1 MKKKIKLFIFILFF
15 SLSSIYATY
24 PKVALVLSGG
34 GAKGF
39 AQIGV
44 VDEIMKLGIP
54 IDFICGTSMGGL
66 LGAYYALGY
75 TSQDII
81 QMIRDNSLF
90 AYMLKNKEK
99 TVYPPS
105 LFKDSNGLKISLG
118 INKNGIGDYPGL
130 IKDQGII
137 SFLNKTT
144 IKSPGEISFDELYI
158 PYRAV
163 AINASTGS
171 EKILDHGFISDSMR
185 ATMSLPIVFAPFI
198 LKDGTYC
205 MDGGLVDNLPVQ
217 VAIDWGADII
227 ISVDVSSDDL
237 KTGEDYSSLSGVI
250 LQTINLT
257 TFGNREISQKES
269 DILVKPDVSKY
280 LVLDVGSFEQILEKG
295 YEEFQIHKDEFIKIR
310 DEISKYRDLK
320 IPDKDSIS
328 YYSQLKDPIVTSV
341 KFVDITKNN
350 EEYSFTNI
358 FDKYIGIA
366 LTSDILLELEEDVLS
381 FAQLN
386 NISSVSYNF
395 KPSYIGSSEGVLE
408 LDLRSWEISP
418 SKIDLIGLSQLGFS
432 NNPINLAWFYLS
444 FDVHTQLKKMLA
456 EKMSVDLRLNISEKT
471 EINSKIGYMIKSTN
485 NYDMTLFTQFGTKFG
500 SLSPA
505 NNKYIKYYIPTY
517 SIGFDVGLGFD
528 LRMSNKLSLEFLSNY
543 NLISLYSTTFLSD
556 TLAVSFE
563 NPILNVI
570 NFDMSFSFLDM
581 EDSIFATKGF
591 GANGIGSLKI
601 TDGDLG
607 IFGYFD
613 ATYNFELSSKDTIKT
628 HANFGYSSVN
638 YQLTSSYFDLGG
650 YNKIPGDYY
659 GAYTREYLLVNFV
672 YQRYLGDFISPLFLQ
687 SGITLYAHDSYDPVE
702 NIFPD
707 CNDFMIKAPNSSRP
721 KLSELGIGIFSGIGF
736 NTNYGDIIIGGGI
749 SINGN
754 FNIVLE
760 FV

>member
-1 MKKKIKLFIFILFF
+1 MKKKIKIFIFILFF
-15 SLSSIYATY
+15 SISSIYATY

-66 LGAYYALGY
+66 IGAYYALGY
-75 TSQDII
+75 SSEDII

-90 AYMLKNKEK
+90 AYLLKNNEK
-99 TVYPPS
+99 TVSPPS
-105 LFKDSNGLKISLG
+105 LFKDSNGLKVSLG
-118 INKNGIGDYPGL
+118 LNKNGIGDYPGL
-130 IKDQGII
+130 IKDQGIL

-144 IKSPGEISFDELYI
+144 IKSPGEISFDKLYI
-158 PYRAV
+158 PYKAV

-171 EKILDHGFISDSMR
+171 EKILDHGFISDAMR
-185 ATMSLPIVFAPFI
+185 ATMSLPIVFPPFI

-237 KTGEDYSSLSGVI
+237 KSGEDYSSLSGII

-257 TFGNREISQKES
+257 TFGNRENSQKES
-269 DILVKPDVSKY
+269 DILIKPDVSNY

-295 YEEFQIHKDEFIKIR
+295 YEEFEIHKDEFIKIR
-310 DEISKYRDLK
+310 DEISKYREIK
-320 IPDKDSIS
+320 IVDKDSIS
-328 YYSQLKDPIVTSV
+328 YYSQLNDPIITDV

-350 EEYSFTNI
+350 GEYSFTNI
-358 FDKYIGIA
+358 FDKYIGKP
-366 LTSDILLELEEDVLS
+366 LSSDILLKLEEDVFS

-395 KPSYIGSSEGVLE
+395 NPSYIGSSEGVLE
-408 LDLRSWEISP
+408 LDLRSWESSP
-418 SKIDLIGLSQLGFS
+418 SKIDLIGLSKLGFS
-432 NNPINLAWFYLS
+432 NNPINLAWFYLG

-471 EINSKIGYMIKSTN
+471 EINSKIGYMIKATN
-485 NYDMTLFTQFGTKFG
+485 TYDMTLFTQFGTKFG

-505 NNKYIKYYIPTY
+505 NDKYIKYYIPTF
-517 SIGFDVGLGFD
+517 SIGFDIGLGFD

-543 NLISLYSTTFLSD
+543 NLISLYSTTLLSD
-556 TLAVSFE
+556 TLDISFE
-563 NPILNVI
+563 NPVLNII
-570 NFDMSFSFLDM
+570 NFDLSFSYLDM
-581 EDSIFATKGF
+581 EDSIFAIKGF

-607 IFGYFD
+607 LFCYFD
-613 ATYNFELSSKDTIKT
+613 TTFNYELTDFDSLKMN
-628 HANFGYSSVN
+628 ANFGYSSAN

-659 GAYTREYLLVNFV
+659 GAYTREYLLINLV
-672 YQRYLGDFISPLFLQ
+672 YQRYLGDFISPLFFQ
-687 SGITLYAHDSYDPVE
+687 SGITFYAHDSYNPVE

-707 CNDFMIKAPNSSRP
+707 CNDFMIKAPNSSIP
-721 KLSELGIGIFSGIGF
+721 KLSEFGLGIFSGIGF